1 MNEEVKAQEK
11 IEWLAPEYDHKE
23 QSVDWFWALG
33 VIVVTTAVTSIIIK
47 NYFFAILMVLGGI
60 LLAYFSTQKPG
71 MLDYELNEK
80 GFKVRNRL
88 YPYENIKSFWVQEKP
103 KPLFFINTE
112 RIFMPIVVMPL
123 YPNITN
129 KVRQKMLDNNVPEE
143 EMKEHHHIKIMENL
157 GF

>member
-1 MNEEVKAQEK
+1 MNEKEVSKEK
-11 IEWLAPEYDHKE
+11 IEWLAPEYENKE

-47 NYFFAILMVLGGI
+47 NYFFAILMVLGGG
-60 LLAYFSTQKPG
+60 LLAYFAVQKPG

-112 RIFMPIVVMPL
+112 RFFMPIVVMPL
-123 YPNITN
+123 YGNITE
-129 KVRQKMLDNNVPEE
+129 KVRQKMLANNVPEE
-143 EMKEHHHIKIMENL
+143 EMREHHHIKIMEDL